1 MKNKPFK
8 SNIFL
13 IAEIGINH
21 NGDIDLAKINIFG
34 KDCDYD
40 AVKFQKRDIN
50 VVYSKKLCLKVEKV
64 HGALLKKNKN

>member
-21 NGDIDLAKINIFG
+21 NGDIDL
-34 KDCDYD
+34 
-40 AVKFQKRDIN
+40 VKN
-50 VVYSKKLCLKVEKV
+50 
-64 HGALLKKNKN
+64 